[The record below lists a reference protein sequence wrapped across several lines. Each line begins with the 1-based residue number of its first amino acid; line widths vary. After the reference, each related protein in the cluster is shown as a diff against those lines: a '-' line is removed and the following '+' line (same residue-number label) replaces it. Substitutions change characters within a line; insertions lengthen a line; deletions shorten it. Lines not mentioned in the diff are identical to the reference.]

1 MIKPIYST
9 SQTTNIQSNRHNLH
23 FNTKII
29 QQFQRIHDEDG
40 NFELPKRYSI
50 IYILGG

>member
-23 FNTKII
+23 KNYKNQSTISKEYMTKM
-29 QQFQRIHDEDG
+29 ET
-40 NFELPKRYSI
+40 FEFSEL
-50 IYILGG
+50 

>member
-23 FNTKII
+23 EYYKNQSTISKEYMTKMGT
-29 QQFQRIHDEDG
+29 FRVSRA
-40 NFELPKRYSI
+40 L
-50 IYILGG
+50 